1 MYTVVR
7 ILKVIFQIV
16 TVIIPVVK
24 GIIRI
29 LEQNDFKRKK

>member
-1 MYTVVR
+1 MYTAVR
-7 ILKVIFQIV
+7 IFKVVFQII
-16 TVIIPVVK
+16 TVIIPVIK